1 MAPSASDPRE
11 VRKAHRWFAF
21 LELAVFRQYSATV
34 RMDLGMTSSCNSRC
48 FHSKGN

>member
-1 MAPSASDPRE
+1 MALSASDLRG

-21 LELAVFRQYSATV
+21 LEIAVFRQYSATV
-34 RMDLGMTSSCNSRC
+34 KVDLGLTSSCKSKC